1 MKNASFIIVC
11 FLLLLSCVGEDL
23 VNDYVDPDLRISN
36 AILSIPEGVQY
47 QFTARFF
54 DESGTKVE
62 NPTLVW
68 LVDPPTALSIAQDG
82 TIQAIAAGEATVIV
96 QTTGLRGDIIE
107 ARTTFSVTAVTST
120 DTSTSTSETSTM
132 TADSETSTLT
142 TDTETSTMTTE
153 TETSTMT
160 TETETSTMT
169 TDTETSTMTTETE
182 TSTMTTETETSTMT
196 TDTETSTMTI
206 ETETSTTTID
216 NNTGT
221 GIVLAPQFYEGEII
235 STSSYI
241 LEGNFRYEHNGTQIT
256 LSLDENYRA
265 STSLPGLYLYLGN
278 NPNTVNGAIEIAK
291 VTVFNGAHEYILPPS
306 IELADYKYLIYWCKP
321 FSVPVGEGTIF

>member
-36 AILSIPEGVQY
+36 AILSIPEGIQY

-68 LVDPPTALSIAQDG
+68 LVDPHTAVSIAQDG
-82 TIQAIAAGEATVIV
+82 SIQAIAAGEATVIV

-153 TETSTMT
+153 TETST
-160 TETETSTMT
+160 
-169 TDTETSTMTTETE
+169 
-182 TSTMTTETETSTMT
+182 
-196 TDTETSTMTI
+196 
-206 ETETSTTTID
+206 TTID

-265 STSLPGLYLYLGN
+265 STSLPGLYLGN

>member
-1 MKNASFIIVC
+1 MKNASLIIVC

-36 AILSIPEGVQY
+36 AILSIPEGIQY

-160 TETETSTMT
+160 TDTETSTMT

-182 TSTMTTETETSTMT
+182 TSTMTTDTETSTMT
-196 TDTETSTMTI
+196 T

-291 VTVFNGAHEYILPPS
+291 VNVFNGAHEYILPPS

>member
-160 TETETSTMT
+160 T
-169 TDTETSTMTTETE
+169 
-182 TSTMTTETETSTMT
+182 
-196 TDTETSTMTI
+196 DTETSTMTI

-216 NNTGT
+216 NNTGS

>member
-1 MKNASFIIVC
+1 MKNASLIIVC

-160 TETETSTMT
+160 T
-169 TDTETSTMTTETE
+169 DTETSTMTT
-182 TSTMTTETETSTMT
+182 
-196 TDTETSTMTI
+196 

>member
-1 MKNASFIIVC
+1 MKNASLIIVC

-82 TIQAIAAGEATVIV
+82 TIQAIAAREATVIV

-160 TETETSTMT
+160 T
-169 TDTETSTMTTETE
+169 DTETSTMTT
-182 TSTMTTETETSTMT
+182 
-196 TDTETSTMTI
+196 

>member
-1 MKNASFIIVC
+1 MKNASLIIVC

-82 TIQAIAAGEATVIV
+82 TIQAIAAREATVIV

-160 TETETSTMT
+160 T
-169 TDTETSTMTTETE
+169 DTE

-196 TDTETSTMTI
+196 TDTETSTMTT

>member
-1 MKNASFIIVC
+1 MKNASLIIVC

-142 TDTETSTMTTE
+142 TDTETSTMT
-153 TETSTMT
+153 M
-160 TETETSTMT
+160 
-169 TDTETSTMTTETE
+169 
-182 TSTMTTETETSTMT
+182 
-196 TDTETSTMTI
+196 

-291 VTVFNGAHEYILPPS
+291 VNVFNGAHEYILPPS

>member
-1 MKNASFIIVC
+1 M
-11 FLLLLSCVGEDL
+11 
-23 VNDYVDPDLRISN
+23 
-36 AILSIPEGVQY
+36 
-47 QFTARFF
+47 
-54 DESGTKVE
+54 
-62 NPTLVW
+62 
-68 LVDPPTALSIAQDG
+68 DPPTALSIAQDG

-160 TETETSTMT
+160 T
-169 TDTETSTMTTETE
+169 DTETSTMTT
-182 TSTMTTETETSTMT
+182 
-196 TDTETSTMTI
+196 

>member
-1 MKNASFIIVC
+1 MKNASLIIVC

-160 TETETSTMT
+160 TDTETSTMT
-169 TDTETSTMTTETE
+169 TDTETSTMTT
-182 TSTMTTETETSTMT
+182 
-196 TDTETSTMTI
+196 

>member
-160 TETETSTMT
+160 T
-169 TDTETSTMTTETE
+169 DTE

-196 TDTETSTMTI
+196 TDTETSTMTT

>member
-107 ARTTFSVTAVTST
+107 ARTTFSVTAVTT

-160 TETETSTMT
+160 TDTETSTMTTDTETSTMT

-182 TSTMTTETETSTMT
+182 TSTMTT
-196 TDTETSTMTI
+196 

>member
-1 MKNASFIIVC
+1 MKNASLIIVC

-160 TETETSTMT
+160 TDTETSTMTTDTETSTMT

-182 TSTMTTETETSTMT
+182 TSTMTTDTETSTMT
-196 TDTETSTMTI
+196 T

>member
-1 MKNASFIIVC
+1 MKNASLIIVC

-160 TETETSTMT
+160 TDTETSTMTTDTETSTMT

-182 TSTMTTETETSTMT
+182 TST
-196 TDTETSTMTI
+196 
-206 ETETSTTTID
+206 TTID

-221 GIVLAPQFYEGEII
+221 GIVLAPEFYEGEII

-291 VTVFNGAHEYILPPS
+291 VTVFNGAHEYIFPPS

>member
-1 MKNASFIIVC
+1 
-11 FLLLLSCVGEDL
+11 L

-142 TDTETSTMTTE
+142 TDTETSTMTTD

-169 TDTETSTMTTETE
+169 TDTETSTMTT
-182 TSTMTTETETSTMT
+182 
-196 TDTETSTMTI
+196 

-241 LEGNFRYEHNGTQIT
+241 LEGNFRYEHKGTQIT

-306 IELADYKYLIYWCKP
+306 IELAD
-321 FSVPVGEGTIF
+321 

>member
-36 AILSIPEGVQY
+36 AILSIPEGIQY

-68 LVDPPTALSIAQDG
+68 LVDPPTAVSIAQDG

-160 TETETSTMT
+160 TDTETSTMTTETETSTMT

-182 TSTMTTETETSTMT
+182 TSTMTT
-196 TDTETSTMTI
+196 D
-206 ETETSTTTID
+206 TETSTTTID

>member
-160 TETETSTMT
+160 TDTETSTMTTDTETSTMT

-182 TSTMTTETETSTMT
+182 TSTMTTDTETSTMT
-196 TDTETSTMTI
+196 T

>member
-160 TETETSTMT
+160 TDTETSTMTPETETSTMT
-169 TDTETSTMTTETE
+169 TDTE

>member
-36 AILSIPEGVQY
+36 AILSIPEGIQY

-120 DTSTSTSETSTM
+120 DTSTSTSETSRM

-142 TDTETSTMTTE
+142 TDTETSTMT
-153 TETSTMT
+153 M
-160 TETETSTMT
+160 
-169 TDTETSTMTTETE
+169 
-182 TSTMTTETETSTMT
+182 
-196 TDTETSTMTI
+196 

-216 NNTGT
+216 NNIGT

>member
-1 MKNASFIIVC
+1 MKNASLIIVC

-142 TDTETSTMTTE
+142 TDTETSTMTT
-153 TETSTMT
+153 
-160 TETETSTMT
+160 
-169 TDTETSTMTTETE
+169 DTETSTMTT
-182 TSTMTTETETSTMT
+182 
-196 TDTETSTMTI
+196 

-241 LEGNFRYEHNGTQIT
+241 IEGNFRYEHNGTQIT

>member
-1 MKNASFIIVC
+1 MKNASLIIVC

-132 TADSETSTLT
+132 TTDTETSTMT
-142 TDTETSTMTTE
+142 TDTETSTMTTD

-169 TDTETSTMTTETE
+169 TDTETSTMTT
-182 TSTMTTETETSTMT
+182 
-196 TDTETSTMTI
+196 

>member
-142 TDTETSTMTTE
+142 TDTETSTMTTD

-169 TDTETSTMTTETE
+169 TDTETSTMTT
-182 TSTMTTETETSTMT
+182 
-196 TDTETSTMTI
+196 

-241 LEGNFRYEHNGTQIT
+241 LEGNFRYEHKGTQIT

>member
-160 TETETSTMT
+160 TDTETSTMTTDTETSTMT

-182 TSTMTTETETSTMT
+182 TSTMTT
-196 TDTETSTMTI
+196 

>member
-36 AILSIPEGVQY
+36 AILSIPEGIQY

-68 LVDPPTALSIAQDG
+68 LVDPHTAVSIAQDG
-82 TIQAIAAGEATVIV
+82 SIQAIAAGEATVIV
-96 QTTGLRGDIIE
+96 QTTGLQGDIIE

-120 DTSTSTSETSTM
+120 DTSTSTSETSRM

-142 TDTETSTMTTE
+142 TDTETSTMT
-153 TETSTMT
+153 M
-160 TETETSTMT
+160 
-169 TDTETSTMTTETE
+169 
-182 TSTMTTETETSTMT
+182 
-196 TDTETSTMTI
+196 

-216 NNTGT
+216 NNIGT

-265 STSLPGLYLYLGN
+265 STSLPGLYLNLGN

-291 VTVFNGAHEYILPPS
+291 VTVFNGAHEYILPPLS
-306 IELADYKYLIYWCKP
+306 N
-321 FSVPVGEGTIF
+321 

>member
-1 MKNASFIIVC
+1 MKNASLIIVC

-68 LVDPPTALSIAQDG
+68 LVDPHTAVSIAQDG
-82 TIQAIAAGEATVIV
+82 SIQAIAAGEATVIV
-96 QTTGLRGDIIE
+96 QTTGLQGDIIE

-142 TDTETSTMTTE
+142 TDTETSTMTT
-153 TETSTMT
+153 
-160 TETETSTMT
+160 
-169 TDTETSTMTTETE
+169 
-182 TSTMTTETETSTMT
+182 
-196 TDTETSTMTI
+196 

-265 STSLPGLYLYLGN
+265 STSLPGLYLNLGN

-321 FSVPVGEGTIF
+321 FSVPVGEGAIF

>member
-160 TETETSTMT
+160 T
-169 TDTETSTMTTETE
+169 DTETSTMTTETE

-235 STSSYI
+235 STSIYI

>member
-1 MKNASFIIVC
+1 MKNASLIIVC

-153 TETSTMT
+153 T
-160 TETETSTMT
+160 
-169 TDTETSTMTTETE
+169 
-182 TSTMTTETETSTMT
+182 
-196 TDTETSTMTI
+196 
-206 ETETSTTTID
+206 STTTID

>member
-160 TETETSTMT
+160 T
-169 TDTETSTMTTETE
+169 
-182 TSTMTTETETSTMT
+182 
-196 TDTETSTMTI
+196 DTETSTMTI

-216 NNTGT
+216 NNTGS

-235 STSSYI
+235 STSIYI

>member
-36 AILSIPEGVQY
+36 AILSIPEGIQY

-54 DESGTKVE
+54 DELGTKVE

-142 TDTETSTMTTE
+142 TD
-153 TETSTMT
+153 
-160 TETETSTMT
+160 
-169 TDTETSTMTTETE
+169 TE

>member
-160 TETETSTMT
+160 TDTETSTMTTETETSTMT

-182 TSTMTTETETSTMT
+182 TSTMTT
-196 TDTETSTMTI
+196 D
-206 ETETSTTTID
+206 TETSTTTID

>member
-1 MKNASFIIVC
+1 MKNASLIIVC

-160 TETETSTMT
+160 T
-169 TDTETSTMTTETE
+169 DTETSTMTTETE
-182 TSTMTTETETSTMT
+182 TST
-196 TDTETSTMTI
+196 
-206 ETETSTTTID
+206 TTID
-216 NNTGT
+216 NNTGS

-291 VTVFNGAHEYILPPS
+291 VNVFNGAHEYILPPS

>member
-36 AILSIPEGVQY
+36 AILSIPEGIQY

-160 TETETSTMT
+160 T
-169 TDTETSTMTTETE
+169 DTETSTMTT
-182 TSTMTTETETSTMT
+182 
-196 TDTETSTMTI
+196 

-321 FSVPVGEGTIF
+321 FSVPVGEGAIF